1 VKVMP
6 CKPGRAAVMERQ
18 VAATAEVQRGN
29 PQRDFDDFLSCS
41 EASIRS
47 AAADGKA
54 SRLLAPPMVN
64 CSSSRTAQRPQRR

>member
-1 VKVMP
+1 MKVMP
-6 CKPGRAAVMERQ
+6 CKPGRASVIRAPSCRHDG
-18 VAATAEVQRGN
+18 VQRGN

-47 AAADGKA
+47 AADGKA

>member
-47 AAADGKA
+47 AADGKA

-64 CSSSRTAQRPQRR
+64 CSSSRTAQLPQRR